1 MKTPLCILT
10 RDVIPS
16 GVHPKELDISWL
28 TKINFKQVSTELEL
42 LQRNTK
48 LERENK
54 QLKKELLD
62 QKLLLLEY
70 KTSTDAKLEEAR
82 IREEN
87 LIRSNNKFREEMRNT
102 NKLLHEMMKM
112 LHKKAKP

>member
-1 MKTPLCILT
+1 VKTPLCILT

-28 TKINFKQVSTELEL
+28 TKINLKQVSTELEL
-42 LQRNTK
+42 LQRNIE

-54 QLKKELLD
+54 QLKKELLGH
-62 QKLLLLEY
+62 KLLLLEY
-70 KTSTDAKLEEAR
+70 KTSIDAKLEEAR

-87 LIRSNNKFREEMRNT
+87 LMKSNNQFREEMRNIT
-102 NKLLHEMMKM
+102 KM
-112 LHKKAKP
+112 LNQMMEMF